1 MKEKILTS
9 FIWEQMHRQGIGS
22 KDELRE
28 LTKQTIPDPRTFN
41 NFFSDEFYTTS
52 TAEKLLS
59 ALDFSRNKALE
70 NGIILKQDK
79 SKPIKFYGSQSARQ
93 RVFSPYR
100 MQDSGALELLENLS
114 KLGKKEILYTFSLK
128 GDQIKENKRDIKIVS
143 DFINHNFQ
151 KNLGEKHI
159 SNNVDDLFEDAENRI
174 DSVEAYERLR
184 KNNIC
189 IYYKDWYKIEVEET
203 EKTPLYENRIITHL
217 NFVTKPKLYVLFG
230 TCKDTYSFFV
240 DIGKLIPM
248 PNDPEVS
255 HPDYE
260 FSINGCPIVEY
271 HKDIELTKQYLD
283 HLEEDAKNEYGGI

>member
-1 MKEKILTS
+1 
-9 FIWEQMHRQGIGS
+9 MHRQGIGS

-100 MQDSGALELLENLS
+100 MQDSGALELL
-114 KLGKKEILYTFSLK
+114 KFIKIRKKRNFLYFFVK
-128 GDQIKENKRDIKIVS
+128 RGIQIKENKRDIKIVS

-184 KNNIC
+184 KI
-189 IYYKDWYKIEVEET
+189 IFVSIIKIVQ
-203 EKTPLYENRIITHL
+203 
-217 NFVTKPKLYVLFG
+217 
-230 TCKDTYSFFV
+230 D
-240 DIGKLIPM
+240 
-248 PNDPEVS
+248 
-255 HPDYE
+255 
-260 FSINGCPIVEY
+260 
-271 HKDIELTKQYLD
+271 
-283 HLEEDAKNEYGGI
+283 

>member
-1 MKEKILTS
+1 MKEKILTG
-9 FIWEQMHRQGIGS
+9 FIYEQMHRKGIG

-100 MQDSGALELLENLS
+100 MHDSGAIELLGRLS
-114 KLGKKEILYTFSLK
+114 KFGKKEILYTFSLK

-143 DFINHNFQ
+143 NYINHNFQ
-151 KNLGEKHI
+151 KNLNEKHI

-184 KNNIC
+184 KNDIC

-203 EKTPLYENRIITHL
+203 EKNLDPYGEQTYKQLD
-217 NFVTKPKLYVLFG
+217 FVTKPKLYVLFG

-240 DIGKLIPM
+240 DIGKQIPIL
-248 PNDPEVS
+248 NDPEVS

-260 FSINGCPIVEY
+260 FYVNGCPIKEY
-271 HKDIELTKQYLD
+271 YEGNEFINRYLD